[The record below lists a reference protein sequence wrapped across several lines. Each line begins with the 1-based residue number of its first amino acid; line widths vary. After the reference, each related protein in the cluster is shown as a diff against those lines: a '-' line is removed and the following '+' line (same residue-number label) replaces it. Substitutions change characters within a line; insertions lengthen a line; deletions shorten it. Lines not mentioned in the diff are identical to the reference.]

1 MQRYELGYKP
11 LQCVIVEDEQDAQ
24 DLLNT
29 YCQKSGTIKVM
40 AIFFEPLSALR
51 YLETN
56 HIDLIF
62 LDINLPNFNGFSL
75 LQLLPYQPKVIFTTA
90 YSEYSMEAFN
100 YNVVDYLLKPIR
112 FERFLKAVSKLDMR
126 DHRHLPESISIGQA
140 PNQVINPREIAYVE
154 AYGNYL
160 KVHSQTK
167 VQVIHLTMT
176 VITQRLEPYGF
187 VRIHKSFLV
196 NTNFVTKTFN
206 NSCFLITGNEL
217 PIGISYRQQVL
228 KVLQS

>member
-40 AIFFEPLSALR
+40 AIFFEPLSAL
-51 YLETN
+51 
-56 HIDLIF
+56 
-62 LDINLPNFNGFSL
+62 
-75 LQLLPYQPKVIFTTA
+75 QPKVIFTTA

-112 FERFLKAVSKLDMR
+112 FERFLKAVSKLDTR

-176 VITQRLEPYGF
+176 IITQRLEPYGF

-206 NSCFLITGNEL
+206 NSCFLISGHEL